1 MCSFLY
7 FLSDRVLSFGV
18 AFCGH
23 LGCLMLY
30 WEVGLMGLSDTVS
43 VAVCT

>member
-1 MCSFLY
+1 
-7 FLSDRVLSFGV
+7 
-18 AFCGH
+18 
-23 LGCLMLY
+23 MLY